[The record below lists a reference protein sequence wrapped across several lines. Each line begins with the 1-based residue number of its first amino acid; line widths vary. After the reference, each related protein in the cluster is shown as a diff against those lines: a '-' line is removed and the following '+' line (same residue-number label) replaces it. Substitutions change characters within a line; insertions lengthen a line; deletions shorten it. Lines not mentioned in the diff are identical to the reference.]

1 MALRKSVAK
10 RGSVTIASGGTT
22 SGAIHIKSGQLAGIS
37 TPSNLQS
44 VASLTFTVSDQE
56 DGTYVAFKDN
66 STSSYTITLAT
77 SSYHAVLPTIAQSM
91 PEWIKIVANG
101 AAGADLVLGVHNAD

>member
-1 MALRKSVAK
+1 MSLRKNVAK
-10 RGSVTIASGGTT
+10 RGSVTIASGAAT

-44 VASLTFTVSDQE
+44 VATLTLTVCDSE

-66 STSSYTITLAT
+66 STSSYTITLAV
-77 SSYHAVLPTIAQSM
+77 SSYHAVSPIVAQSI
-91 PEWIKIVANG
+91 PEWIKFVANG
-101 AAGADLVLGVHNAD
+101 NAGADLVLGVHNAD